1 MEDLLLLNGI
11 NVKSLALDNCEN
23 NGSNSRYNKNTND
36 NQHRNNGK
44 ISVHIIN
51 IQPTNQSILNLE

>member
-1 MEDLLLLNGI
+1 MEVIVDIIRILMII
-11 NVKSLALDNCEN
+11 NI
-23 NGSNSRYNKNTND
+23 
-36 NQHRNNGK
+36 QNNGK